1 MTVSKD
7 FFQIYTGLQHDIVRD
22 NQANGLPLELPTIA
36 DKLKEVG
43 YSTHAVEKWHI
54 GFYKKEYTPIYRGF
68 DSYYGTVQL
77 ASLKEFSILNK
88 LQIR

>member
-1 MTVSKD
+1 MTVLEEF

-36 DKLKEVG
+36 DKLKEIG
-43 YSTHAVEKWHI
+43 YSTHAVGKWHI

-68 DSYYGTVQL
+68 DSYYGTAES
-77 ASLKEFSILNK
+77 ASLIV
-88 LQIR
+88 